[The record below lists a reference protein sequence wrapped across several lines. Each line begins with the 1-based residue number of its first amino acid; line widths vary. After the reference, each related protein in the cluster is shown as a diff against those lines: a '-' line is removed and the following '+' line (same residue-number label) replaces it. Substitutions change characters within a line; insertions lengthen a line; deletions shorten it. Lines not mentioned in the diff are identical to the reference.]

1 MKKRKLRLR
10 EPVKNFLGIASFYLI
25 VFVGVI
31 ALNAR
36 MGYLNEQNEQK
47 KADNEIRYQQT
58 FNR

>member
-25 VFVGVI
+25 IFVGVI

-36 MGYLNEQNEQK
+36 MGYLNKKNKQK

-58 FNR
+58 FNH

>member
-1 MKKRKLRLR
+1 MQKRKLRLR
-10 EPVKNFLGIASFYLI
+10 QSIKDFLGVVMLYVIMI
-25 VFVGVI
+25 VGII